1 MPLAWGWGV
10 QAMSLMSSGDLRRL
24 CWCSRR
30 YWLITITSQSLV
42 MNSGVVGM
50 KSVSIPELWSREVRV
65 CRRALPAYYSPPR
78 PSAGDSSGVPTA
90 PSTTV

>member
-1 MPLAWGWGV
+1 
-10 QAMSLMSSGDLRRL
+10 MSLMSSGDLRRL

-65 CRRALPAYYSPPR
+65 VPPGPAGLLLPLQ